1 MAAFLFIIKGVHS
14 DNVCA
19 ELLQKERNKL
29 FNQIFEQNKRA

>member
-1 MAAFLFIIKGVHS
+1 MEMT

-19 ELLQKERNKL
+19 ELIQKERIKL